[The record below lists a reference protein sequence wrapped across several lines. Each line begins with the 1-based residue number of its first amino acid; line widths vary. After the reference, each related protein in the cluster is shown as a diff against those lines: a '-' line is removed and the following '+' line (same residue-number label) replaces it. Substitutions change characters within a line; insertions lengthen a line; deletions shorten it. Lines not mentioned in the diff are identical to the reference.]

1 MPNNLENKVVI
12 AISSRALFKLEDS
25 NLVFDEE
32 KQGDG
37 VVAFGQKMIF
47 C

>member
-1 MPNNLENKVVI
+1 MCNM
-12 AISSRALFKLEDS
+12 SRGKPMSWIYETKK
-25 NLVFDEE
+25 